1 MFFIDKVVKEVCER
15 IQMHYSDVNQ
25 INSAHTDDD
34 QKKIDVLWWVGNDDE
49 SKFLEYVAYL
59 GLQFL
64 SS

>member
-1 MFFIDKVVKEVCER
+1 
-15 IQMHYSDVNQ
+15 MHYSDVNQ

>member
-34 QKKIDVLWWVGNDDE
+34 QKKIDVL
-49 SKFLEYVAYL
+49 
-59 GLQFL
+59 
-64 SS
+64 